1 MSSLRMRCLEYIAK
15 EGGNLPY
22 QEVADGIGERSQRV
36 RTALNDASNEGY
48 LTCGRDDVTGLP
60 GYSLTSKGAARV
72 KNGHMTV
79 NGKQAGENKEA
90 SDAREAEAH
99 VMSVPQVDTVALAGA
114 NHILAEKAAGLS
126 MHIDAL
132 KKRIEGLEQDRE
144 KQRTLLASK
153 IERIAVLEKEVAEL
167 EDCTADEL
175 VGTVAKLTQEN
186 AELRR
191 DLEEAQRGLMK
202 GATLAN
208 SALMKKPIAW
218 AHVWSDGFTKF
229 NTEED
234 ARADIQSTFSRPE
247 ASANDP
253 SHLCAILDTA
263 ELSVKW
269 ARS

>member
-15 EGGNLPY
+15 EGGNMPAT
-22 QEVADGIGERSQRV
+22 EIADGVKETVVKV
-36 RTALNDASNEGY
+36 RNCMHDASKDE
-48 LTCGRDDVTGLP
+48 LVKFGRDDVTGKG
-60 GYSLTSKGAARV
+60 GYSLTAKGKARIV
-72 KNGHMTV
+72 NGHQTV

-99 VMSVPQVDTVALAGA
+99 VMSAPADDLVSTANDTVVTL
-114 NHILAEKAAGLS
+114 L
-126 MHIDAL
+126 
-132 KKRIEGLEQDRE
+132 KRIEGLEQDRE

-153 IERIAVLEKEVAEL
+153 TESIAALEKEVAEL
-167 EDCTADEL
+167 QDCTADEL

-191 DLEEAQRGLMK
+191 DLEEAQRQLMK

-208 SALMKKPIAW
+208 SSQMQRPIGW
-218 AHVWSDGFTKF
+218 AHVWAEGFTRF
-229 NTEED
+229 DTEDD
-234 ARADIQSTFSRPE
+234 ARKDIERSFIE
-247 ASANDP
+247 ANSVAVDE
-253 SHLCAILDTA
+253 SHLCAILNTA

>member
-15 EGGNLPY
+15 NGNFMPY
-22 QEVADGIGERSQRV
+22 QDIAAGLKENPQRV
-36 RTALNDASNEGY
+36 RGALGDASKEGY
-48 LTCGRDDVTGLP
+48 LSFGRDDITQQG
-60 GYSLTSKGAARV
+60 GYSLTAKGKARIF
-72 KNGHMTV
+72 NGHQTI

-99 VMSVPQVDTVALAGA
+99 VMNAPTMG
-114 NHILAEKAAGLS
+114 NP
-126 MHIDAL
+126 IDESRFTSYNVL
-132 KKRIEGLEQDRE
+132 HKRIEGLEQDRE

-167 EDCTADEL
+167 QDCTADEL
-175 VGTVAKLTQEN
+175 VGTVEKLTQEN

-191 DLEEAQRGLMK
+191 DLEEAQRQLMK

-208 SALMKKPIAW
+208 SSQMQRPIGW
-218 AHVWSDGFTKF
+218 AHVWAEGFTRF
-229 NTEED
+229 DTEDD
-234 ARADIQSTFSRPE
+234 ARKDIERSFIE
-247 ASANDP
+247 ANSVAVDE
-253 SHLCAILDTA
+253 SHLCAILNTA

>member
-79 NGKQAGENKEA
+79 NGKQAGENKAESDAREA
-90 SDAREAEAH
+90 EAREAEAH
-99 VMSVPQVDTVALAGA
+99 VMSAPSNDLVSMANDTVVTL
-114 NHILAEKAAGLS
+114 L
-126 MHIDAL
+126 
-132 KKRIEGLEQDRE
+132 KRIEGLEQDRE
-144 KQRTLLASK
+144 KQRTLLADRA
-153 IERIAVLEKEVAEL
+153 ERIAVLEKEVAEL
-167 EDCTADEL
+167 QDCTADEL

-191 DLEEAQRGLMK
+191 DLEEAQRQLMK

-208 SALMKKPIAW
+208 SSQMQRPIGW
-218 AHVWSDGFTKF
+218 AHVWAEGFTRF
-229 NTEED
+229 DTEDD
-234 ARADIQSTFSRPE
+234 ARKDIERSFIESNSIGVDE
-247 ASANDP
+247 

>member
-1 MSSLRMRCLEYIAK
+1 M
-15 EGGNLPY
+15 PY
-22 QEVADGIGERSQRV
+22 QEVAAGLKENPQRV
-36 RTALNDASNEGY
+36 RGALNDASNEGY
-48 LTCGRDDVTGLP
+48 LTFGRDDVSGQG
-60 GYSLTSKGAARV
+60 GYSLTAKGKARIV
-72 KNGHMTV
+72 NGHQTI
-79 NGKQAGENKEA
+79 NGKQASENKKA
-90 SDAREAEAH
+90 CDKREAAAH
-99 VMSVPQVDTVALAGA
+99 VMSAPVDDEAMPEPDPAFLAAA
-114 NHILAEKAAGLS
+114 NRMLVEQN
-126 MHIDAL
+126 L
-132 KKRIEGLEQDRE
+132 KLQKRVEDLEQDRE

-153 IERIAVLEKEVAEL
+153 TERIAKLEEENAEL
-167 EDCTADEL
+167 QDCTADEL
-175 VGTVAKLTQEN
+175 VGTVAKLMEDN
-186 AELRR
+186 AALRKQAADAR
-191 DLEEAQRGLMK
+191 DALEEAQRGLMS